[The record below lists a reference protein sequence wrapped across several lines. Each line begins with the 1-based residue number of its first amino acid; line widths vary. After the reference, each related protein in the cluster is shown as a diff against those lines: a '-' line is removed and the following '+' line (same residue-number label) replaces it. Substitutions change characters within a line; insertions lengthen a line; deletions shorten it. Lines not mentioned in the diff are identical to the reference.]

1 MSKISE
7 QIARETVYIDGKQ
20 SNKQKDAQ
28 HHVTW
33 ELQTKP
39 LVKHHCTP
47 IRLAKIKLDNKL
59 HY

>member
-20 SNKQKDAQ
+20 SNKHKDAQ

-47 IRLAKIKLDNKL
+47 IRLAKFQK
-59 HY
+59 Y